1 MPGGRITVAT
11 SPLSTWLSPH
21 LLLQGC
27 LRQTETPYCHAWVPL
42 TRGWGVGGL
51 SGAHGVKQPSLFWPL
66 SRHTIPSVLPQSKDN
81 DLSVT
86 AASSH
91 LSYSGQ
97 GWLIDWLSR
106 ALTSHYPQ
114 AFCSSVILQNISHLC
129 CAHCISQSLAA
140 HTHRGKHRGF
150 SDRLWEML

>member
-42 TRGWGVGGL
+42 TGWGWGGGGWL
-51 SGAHGVKQPSLFWPL
+51 SGAHGVKQPSLVWPL
-66 SRHTIPSVLPQSKDN
+66 SRHTIPSVLPQSEDN

-91 LSYSGQ
+91 LSYSGE
-97 GWLIDWLSR
+97 GWLIDWLSG

-114 AFCSSVILQNISHLC
+114 AFCSSVILQNIFPSVLCSLHQSVTSCSHT
-129 CAHCISQSLAA
+129 Q
-140 HTHRGKHRGF
+140 RV
-150 SDRLWEML
+150 